1 MTTHI
6 PNLVIH
12 IVNSSNQILEA
23 SGVAS
28 AFTREPTATV
38 QFVAG
43 NGKIIETDFAAGSAD
58 GRLPNGAAV
67 IVDSTNRIIESD
79 GSTGPF
85 RQASIAVRQ
94 VGSGALASMVLRVV
108 DSSNVVLDR
117 LFGASLTAPTLVW
130 DDGVTDTTPDFEIQF
145 EVGSVEIGDVVRVHR
160 SADSGFGSPTETD
173 SDPLDGTDVSNL
185 SINFAGGVVAD
196 GTWYYR
202 ARLMRGAELS
212 PWSNTEIVTIDATA
226 PTLSSATGTKTGQTT
241 ASLSVSTNEGNGTL
255 YWVVDTSATPPSAAQ
270 VKLGQDNGGA
280 AADDSGSQA
289 VSTTGVQ
296 AISGGATGLTAGTG
310 YYAYYM
316 HEDAN
321 GNQSSVASSSQFTT
335 DAAEVNL
342 TYLGTNGQT
351 ATQAAFTFAGVGLGS
366 EANILIGLHG
376 RFAASTP
383 AITSVKV
390 HIPDVAT
397 DPTGTTLS
405 NIVTAN
411 QDTAGNR
418 TTVAIYNGAR
428 SGGTTGDVVVTFASN
443 AARCA
448 IHRYS
453 KPAHVSVVTGT
464 DLDNTGGI
472 SATLNVPADGCAV
485 GISYSGGA
493 TSSTPTNLTEDYDGV
508 ITGGTFAITA
518 GSNNTATGSTAFTFT
533 WAAADANTV
542 AGAFAAFGP
551 V

>member
-79 GSTGPF
+79 GSQGPF

-117 LFGASLTAPTLVW
+117 LFGNSLTAPTLAW
-130 DDGVTDTTPDFEIQF
+130 DDQGTDTTPDFVISF
-145 EVGSVEIGDVVRVHR
+145 AVDSIEVGDVVRIHR

-173 SDPLDGTDVSNL
+173 SDPLDAADVL
-185 SINFAGGVVAD
+185 ALTINFASGVVAD

-202 ARLMRGAELS
+202 ARLMRGALLS
-212 PWSNTEIVTIDATA
+212 PWSATEIVTIDATA
-226 PTLSSATGTKTGQTT
+226 PTLSSPTGTQTGQTT

-270 VKLGQDNGGA
+270 VKAGQDNGGA
-280 AADDSGSQA
+280 AADDAGSQA

-296 AISGGATGLTAGTG
+296 SITGGATGLTAATG

-321 GNQSSVASSSQFTT
+321 GNQSSVAASSQFTT
-335 DAAEVNL
+335 AAGAVDL
-342 TYLGTNGQT
+342 TYLGTDVSGTN
-351 ATQAAFTFAGVGLGS
+351 AASYTFTGVSLGS
-366 EANILIGLHG
+366 EADILVAVQARLLSD
-376 RFAASTP
+376 ANSL
-383 AITSVKV
+383 TSVKV
-390 HIPDVAT
+390 HVPDVAT
-397 DPTGTTLS
+397 DPTGTTLTS
-405 NIVTAN
+405 HVVAN
-411 QDTAGNR
+411 ADA
-418 TTVAIYNGAR
+418 AGAR
-428 SGGTTGDVVVTFASN
+428 SSAGIYSGTRAGSTGDIVVAISGTGAS
-443 AARCA
+443 RLG
-448 IHRYS
+448 IHRYA
-453 KPAHVSVVTGT
+453 KTVHGAVVTGSDIGT
-464 DLDNTGGI
+464 DTTI
-472 SATLNVPADGCAV
+472 TATLTIPTDGCAV
-485 GISYSGGA
+485 GVSYSGGA
-493 TSSTPTNLTEDYDGV
+493 GTSTPTNLTEDFDSTIEAGFN
-508 ITGGTFAITA
+508 GSS
-518 GSNNTATGSTAFTFT
+518 GSNNSSSGSTALTFT
-533 WAAADANTV
+533 WTAVSAPV
-542 AGAFAAFGP
+542 GAFAAFGP
-551 V
+551 